1 MWEFYSYTKGGRL
14 LKKGL
19 QAAAMT
25 MEVSFEYDNKGK
37 LAFMVYPGGRRVKYT
52 YDNMERQT
60 SVKHVYMPVPGN
72 PEVETDLVNGVTYG
86 IAGEMKTMSW
96 LAGTTQW
103 ASPDSGSA
111 STESASYRDAVT
123 ESMRYKLRA

>member
-19 QAAAMT
+19 QAQAMT

-37 LAFMVYPGGRRVKYT
+37 LAFMVYPGGKRVKYT

-60 SVKHVYMPVPGN
+60 AVKQCIR
-72 PEVETDLVNGVTYG
+72 LCRG
-86 IAGEMKTMSW
+86 IRKWSRTW
-96 LAGTTQW
+96 
-103 ASPDSGSA
+103 
-111 STESASYRDAVT
+111 
-123 ESMRYKLRA
+123 